1 MRRPHGS
8 PAARAVQIRW
18 RSNYLR
24 PSKEGPV
31 MESWTAAA
39 VPALVAG
46 AIILYLFAAATL

>member
-8 PAARAVQIRW
+8 MAAGAVQIRW
-18 RSNYLR
+18 RSNYLQ

-39 VPALVAG
+39 IPALVAG

>member
-1 MRRPHGS
+1 MAPWRR
-8 PAARAVQIRW
+8 ARFKLDGDLTI
-18 RSNYLR
+18 SS

-39 VPALVAG
+39 IPALVAG

>member
-24 PSKEGPV
+24 LTKEGPV